1 MCQIPAHPAGPR
13 RQPGARGSSA
23 TRGQA
28 SARPRGTTLCSP
40 LLQLLSAAG
49 NAIPVSLCT
58 GRAEDRAREVLGP
71 AGPLSL
77 QRDAQPTSPSSPPH
91 VWPQTLAPATLPEQD
106 HSRAYAWEQHHQL
119 SNLPK
124 YSSYQVTGKKSLLL
138 LMLLMENFSPF
149 AAAFKASRDFRQ
161 TLSCTETGEV
171 EAQREGR
178 KAGGEQTARSRGELG
193 LLPSPPPAAAA
204 HRQSPGSTSHL
215 PHLLPGSRSPTS
227 SLQGMPPT
235 PGTPVDKHT
244 GCVQEQGWCPKGLMG
259 QNHLLC
265 DFSSPPASFPG
276 DNQKSSPSQCRCRQ
290 PR

>member
-1 MCQIPAHPAGPR
+1 M
-13 RQPGARGSSA
+13 
-23 TRGQA
+23 
-28 SARPRGTTLCSP
+28 LCSP

-49 NAIPVSLCT
+49 DAIPVSSCT

-91 VWPQTLAPATLPEQD
+91 VWPRRLAPASRPEQH
-106 HSRAYAWEQHHQL
+106 HSRAHAWEQHHQL

-149 AAAFKASRDFRQ
+149 AAAFKASRGFRQ
-161 TLSCTETGEV
+161 TLSCTETGEA

-178 KAGGEQTARSRGELG
+178 KAGGEQIARSRGELG
-193 LLPSPPPAAAA
+193 LLPSSAPAAAA
-204 HRQSPGSTSHL
+204 HRQSPGSPPHL

-227 SLQGMPPT
+227 SSQGLPPYSR
-235 PGTPVDKHT
+235 D
-244 GCVQEQGWCPKGLMG
+244 
-259 QNHLLC
+259 
-265 DFSSPPASFPG
+265 
-276 DNQKSSPSQCRCRQ
+276 PSG
-290 PR
+290 